1 MPFPKKR
8 NALQFTEP
16 ELRKLQSIRKSRTDE
31 KRRTV
36 RAALLLD
43 SLEGQSDEAIA
54 RRHRVSRGTVVRCI
68 RKCLQCGL
76 EASAGRIAPFWQAAA
91 VARRRD
97 RLGAELRVPEA

>member
-16 ELRKLQSIRKSRTDE
+16 ELSKLESIRKSRTEE

-43 SLEGQSDEAIA
+43 SLSGQSDETIA
-54 RRHRVSRGTVVRCI
+54 RRHHVSRSTVVSCI
-68 RKCLQCGL
+68 QKYLEFGL
-76 EASAGRIAPFWQAAA
+76 DAA
-91 VARRRD
+91 
-97 RLGAELRVPEA
+97 LGELPRSGKPRQLPDDAITWVLH